1 MKSDSGPYEAFKHHY
16 PLQEAIDMYMEIWNE
31 SDSSEYWVY
40 FIPITLNSNYFITQL
55 QTPTKNQPTF
65 FKSTNSQRPKSTTFH
80 SSFDFN

>member
-55 QTPTKNQPTF
+55 QTPTKNQ
-65 FKSTNSQRPKSTTFH
+65 H
-80 SSFDFN
+80 SSNQQILIDQNLQRFTQALI